1 MVHIKKKN
9 LLNEGQK
16 AKIEDKSKQQFMMV
30 PDHICK
36 SQDGPRRVSEL
47 SPSLVLAWAAPWL
60 CSFRGTSLT
69 SLCLGIHLRMVGFI
83 IVPIG

>member
-9 LLNEGQK
+9 LLNESQK
-16 AKIEDKSKQQFMMV
+16 AKIEEKSKQQFMMV

-36 SQDGPRRVSEL
+36 SRDGPWRVSEL
-47 SPSLVLAWAAPWL
+47 SPSLVLAWAAP

-69 SLCLGIHLRMVGFI
+69 SLCLRIHLRMVGFI
-83 IVPIG
+83 IVPIV